1 MGSQGMAM
9 ETGNERQC
17 FGDKI
22 PPAAPPG
29 APPSGVRCA
38 LLASAAVIWVLELRL
53 RAWCWATDVLHSS
66 NVAWDAVFG
75 LRTRTTLQQRSLR
88 C

>member
-1 MGSQGMAM
+1 MAM

-29 APPSGVRCA
+29 APPSGIHCA
-38 LLASAAVIWVLELRL
+38 LLASAAVIWVLGIK
-53 RAWCWATDVLHSS
+53 CYVLG
-66 NVAWDAVFG
+66 VG
-75 LRTRTTLQQRSLR
+75 LRTYYTAAT
-88 C
+88 